1 MANAGENACAIG
13 FRICRAPPPPTPLSL
28 LIHRLP
34 LFFPITLIIVVN
46 FDPPIPAEFSQQPL
60 ETLEGAVERLSFA
73 DPDTHY
79 AVVRL
84 KVPGVRQPVTVVGPL
99 AGVQEGEQLHLKGKY
114 EIHPKWG
121 EQFKVVWWYA
131 VLPTTMAGITKYLA
145 SGLIKGIGPELAQ
158 RLVAQFGA
166 ETLSTIDQQPERL
179 LEVSGIGPKR
189 IEQIRLNW
197 QSRRE
202 MRDTVV
208 ALQGLGLGMAQAG
221 KIYQRFGARALE
233 VATTNPYQ
241 LALDIQG
248 LGFFTADRLAG
259 RLNLDPLAPARLAAG
274 LLHVLDTLAGDGHV
288 YVPEEELLRH
298 AGELLQVDR
307 KPLLETLES
316 QAREG
321 RLTLPEMPGGR
332 GVYKRAAWVA
342 ETGVAQ
348 TLGRLATTPGP
359 APPLQLDELLAQVQ
373 TRLHLTLSEEQ
384 AQAVAA
390 ALKEKVLVITGGPG
404 TGKTTIIS
412 CILALYQG
420 LGARVLLMAPT
431 GRAAKRLNETTGA
444 AASTIHRALEFSPQ
458 TGGFRRNPAEPLK
471 AEVVVVDETS
481 MVDIYLMYH
490 LLRAIPASARLLLV
504 GDAHQLPAVGP
515 GNVLKDLM
523 DSEVVKVM
531 RLTQIYRQARESLI
545 VVNAHRINQGD
556 FPILP
561 TRLGQGDFVFSES
574 DEPEDLKRRL
584 LDLVSLEIPHKY
596 GLDPV
601 RDLQVIT
608 PMHRGPVGIQNLNH
622 ELQQRLNPENHPWP
636 WGGRT
641 FRRLDKVMQLR
652 NNYYKEVFNGDIGQ
666 VCGYLPATGQLQVDF
681 EGRVVTYDQGEK
693 EEITLAY
700 AVTVHKAQGSEF
712 PGVLLVLSTHHYLLL
727 QRNLLYTALTRGR
740 RLVVLLGS
748 KRALAMAI
756 HNDRPIKRY
765 THLAARLREALAP
778 TKTAKR
784 LDI

>member
-1 MANAGENACAIG
+1 MAE
-13 FRICRAPPPPTPLSL
+13 LK
-28 LIHRLP
+28 
-34 LFFPITLIIVVN
+34 
-46 FDPPIPAEFSQQPL
+46 PPIPAEIAAQAL
-60 ETLEGAVERLSFA
+60 ETLEGAVERVSFA
-73 DPDTHY
+73 DPETHY

-84 KVPGVRQPVTVVGPL
+84 KVRGARHPVTVVGPL
-99 AGVQEGEQLHLKGKY
+99 AGVQEGEQLHLKGTY
-114 EIHPKWG
+114 EVHPKWG

-131 VLPTTMAGITKYLA
+131 VLPATVAGIEKYLA

-158 RLVAQFGA
+158 RLVAHFGP
-166 ETLSTIDQQPERL
+166 ETLTVIDNQPERL
-179 LEVSGIGPKR
+179 KEVSGIGPKR
-189 IEQIRLNW
+189 IEQIRHDW
-197 QSRRE
+197 QGRKE
-202 MRDTVV
+202 MRDVVV
-208 ALQGLGLGMAQAG
+208 ALQGLGVGLAHAG
-221 KIYQRFGARALE
+221 KIYQRYGAQALE
-233 VATTNPYQ
+233 VVTTNPYQ
-241 LALDIQG
+241 IALDIQG

-274 LLHVLDTLAGDGHV
+274 LLHALDTFASDGHV
-288 YVPEEELLRH
+288 YVPEDELLDRTQ
-298 AGELLQVDR
+298 ELLQVDR
-307 KPLLETLES
+307 KPLAKALEF

-321 RLTLPEMPGGR
+321 RVNLPEMDHGQR

-348 TLGRLATTPGP
+348 TLGRLAATPGA
-359 APPLQLDELLAQVQ
+359 APPLHLDDLISRVQ
-373 TRLHLTLSEEQ
+373 ARQRLELSEEQ

-412 CILALYQG
+412 CILDLYQG

-431 GRAAKRLNETTGA
+431 GRAAKRLSETTEA
-444 AASTIHRALEFSPQ
+444 AATTIHRALEFSPQ
-458 TGGFRRNPAEPLK
+458 TGGFKRGPAEPLK
-471 AEVVVVDETS
+471 ADVVVVDETS

-490 LLRAIPASARLLLV
+490 LLRAIPANARLILV

-523 DSEVVKVM
+523 DSGMFRVM
-531 RLTQIYRQARESLI
+531 HLTQIYRQARESLI

-556 FPILP
+556 YPVLP
-561 TRLGQGDFVFSES
+561 TKLGRGDFVFIEA

-584 LDLVSLEIPHKY
+584 LDLVGREIPRQY
-596 GLDPV
+596 GLDPM

-622 ELQQRLNPENHPWP
+622 ELQQRLNPESRPWQ
-636 WGGRT
+636 WGGRA
-641 FRRLDKVMQLR
+641 FRRFDKVMQLR

-666 VCGYLPATGQLQVDF
+666 VCGYIAATGQLQVDF
-681 EGRVVTYDQGEK
+681 DGRVVTYDSGEK

-712 PGVLLVLSTHHYLLL
+712 PGVIIVLSTHHYMLL

-748 KRALAMAI
+748 KRALGMAI

-765 THLAARLREALAP
+765 TYLAPRLREALGPIKAV
-778 TKTAKR
+778 KM
-784 LDI
+784 LDILPTQGHNQEE